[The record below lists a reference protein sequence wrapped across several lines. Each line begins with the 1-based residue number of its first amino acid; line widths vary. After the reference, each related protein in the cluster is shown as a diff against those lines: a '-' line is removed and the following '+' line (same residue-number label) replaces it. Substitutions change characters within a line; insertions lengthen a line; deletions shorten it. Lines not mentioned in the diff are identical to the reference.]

1 MKNRADRM
9 QKIFKLAKAEERKVA
24 EEMGRVQRSLNAEI
38 SRLQELESYR
48 QNYTAQFQSS
58 GTISAARLQ
67 DYQNFLDR
75 IDRAVDG
82 QKEQIMTG
90 RETRDV
96 HRRRW
101 MMEKQKLD
109 SLERVVDRFRKVE
122 DQETDRRSQKDLD
135 ELTATG
141 RFSKLRS
148 LD

>member
-1 MKNRADRM
+1 M
-9 QKIFKLAKAEERKVA
+9 QKIFNLAKAEERKVA

-48 QNYTAQFQSS
+48 QNYTQQFQSS
-58 GTISAARLQ
+58 GGISAARLQ
-67 DYQNFLDR
+67 DYQNFLER

-82 QKEQIMTG
+82 QKEQIMMG

-101 MMEKQKLD
+101 MTEKQKLD
-109 SLERVVDRFRKVE
+109 SLEKVVDRFRKVE
-122 DQETDRRSQKDLD
+122 GQETDRRSQKDMD
-135 ELTATG
+135 DLTATG
-141 RFSKLRS
+141 RFSKPRS

>member
-9 QKIFKLAKAEERKVA
+9 QKIFKLAKAEERRVA

-48 QNYTAQFQSS
+48 QNYTEQFKSR
-58 GTISAARLQ
+58 GTISAARWQ
-67 DYQNFLDR
+67 DYQNFLER

-101 MMEKQKLD
+101 LMEKQKLD
-109 SLERVVDRFRKVE
+109 SLERVVDRFRKAE
-122 DQETDRRSQKDLD
+122 NQASERRSQKVLD
-135 ELTATG
+135 DLTATG
-141 RFSKLRS
+141 RFSKPRS